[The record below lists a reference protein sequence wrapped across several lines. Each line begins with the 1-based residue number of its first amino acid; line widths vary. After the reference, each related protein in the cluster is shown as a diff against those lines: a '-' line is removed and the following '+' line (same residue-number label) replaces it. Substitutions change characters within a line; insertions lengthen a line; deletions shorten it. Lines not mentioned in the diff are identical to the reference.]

1 MDTRL
6 KRWLGIAGLAFVVLF
21 VVSFVMVPSTPT
33 AHASVTKVVAFYHKH
48 HSAFAV
54 NAWVI
59 ELAVFVGVF
68 FFWYLRD
75 YVGVT
80 DSSRRLGTVGFAG
93 ALLFA
98 TTGGIAAGINF
109 ALADAVN
116 HASGTTIQT
125 LNVLQNYLNV
135 FLGGAGV
142 AIFLTATGVVCI
154 LNRVLP
160 RWLGWIAVVL
170 AVVSLALPFL
180 GPPAAGLWVLIAS
193 IVILLRA
200 RDSASVPSA
209 AANVSA

>member
-6 KRWLGIAGLAFVVLF
+6 RRWLGVTGLAFVLLF
-21 VVSFVMVPSTPT
+21 VVGSAVVPSTPT
-33 AHASVTKVVAFYHKH
+33 AHASVAKVVAFYHKH
-48 HSAFAV
+48 HGAFAV
-54 NAWVI
+54 DAWII

-68 FFWYLRD
+68 FFWYLRE

-80 DSSRRLGTVGFAG
+80 DAHRRLATVGFAG

-116 HASGTTIQT
+116 HASGSTIQT

-142 AIFLTATGVVCI
+142 AIFLTATGIVCI
-154 LNRVLP
+154 VSRALP
-160 RWLGWIAVVL
+160 RWLGWIAIVL
-170 AVVSLALPFL
+170 AVVSLVIPFF

-193 IVILLRA
+193 IVILVKA
-200 RDSASVPSA
+200 RHGAATPDPVA
-209 AANVSA
+209 AAPA